1 MFTLLLFIFSVFC
14 FTRLFS
20 YYENEDRVLG
30 LRFSFSLVFVFVTP
44 AAPHDI
50 QTKYFRNFRK
60 LASDIPSSVG
70 MMSSR
75 TLLEMVSDI
84 VFSLTRGVAGHYSP
98 DEAEFTP
105 ELFGY
110 DTFGLTGREWNF
122 FPVDEMIYQEYSDRQ
137 DTTLD
142 YLAAS
147 GFRVRIND
155 ACLPNENEGMQESQ
169 PFVEADTAMAWKRL
183 RPSALT
189 TVCKS
194 LYIGASISIFAA
206 TTIGVLYSLITY
218 VTYQTFNRPGESI
231 PVKIQWIRTISTLIA
246 VIFLYMWF
254 LMNMLFL
261 FRPYQLS
268 GVKRKCAL
276 FAFFLCCLD
285 ALYRLAFQIFQISH
299 SKLSRLQKLPSNAI
313 FLISAIG
320 QIYLIVNHLRAL
332 SNGRRLHLFLKII
345 LPSFFSSVLGILI
358 TTFIYPWYNNVNDK
372 GKYMIALF
380 SPLTGVIL
388 KVISRICVQRLWN
401 ITHPGYSYVLLVPL
415 YFFIAINFR
424 VLQADLDSL
433 KSIATIGIIHG
444 SVEVIER
451 SAIVFL
457 DHICNVIWKR
467 SSAPW
472 GHFRTPRRERLMA
485 DIVIISMLY
494 EAAAIVCVNSVWF
507 LYQWVYIEG
516 DFPLHLF
523 VEFALRT
530 SIALVVEWFFSSV
543 SLAIVTRYQNMAAM
557 AVWRKRWKRHILVAL
572 VNTVPLALWT
582 SKYLLQII
590 SRRFDDAKQSCKMPF
605 S

>member
-1 MFTLLLFIFSVFC
+1 
-14 FTRLFS
+14 
-20 YYENEDRVLG
+20 
-30 LRFSFSLVFVFVTP
+30 
-44 AAPHDI
+44 
-50 QTKYFRNFRK
+50 
-60 LASDIPSSVG
+60 
-70 MMSSR
+70 MSSS
-75 TLLEMVSDI
+75 TLLEMFSHI
-84 VFSLTRGVAGHYSP
+84 VFSFTRGVAEHYNP
-98 DEAEFTP
+98 DEPEFTP

-110 DTFGLTGREWNF
+110 NALESTGREWNF

-155 ACLPNENEGMQESQ
+155 ACLPNENQGMQERQ
-169 PFVEADTAMAWKRL
+169 PLVEADTAMAWKRL
-183 RPSALT
+183 RPSALA

-194 LYIGASISIFAA
+194 LYIGASISILAA
-206 TTIGVLYSLITY
+206 TTTGVLYSLITY
-218 VTYQTFNRPGESI
+218 VSYQTLFNCEYRPGESI
-231 PVKIQWIRTISTLIA
+231 PVKIQWIRTISTMIA
-246 VIFLYMWF
+246 IIFLYMCF

-276 FAFFLCCLD
+276 VAFLLFSLD

-299 SKLSRLQKLPSNAI
+299 SKLSKIQTIPLNAF
-313 FLISAIG
+313 FLISAFW
-320 QIYLIVNHLRAL
+320 QLYFIVNHFRAL
-332 SNGRRLHLFLKII
+332 ANGRRVHLFLKMIM
-345 LPSFFSSVLGILI
+345 PSFFSFVLGILI

-380 SPLTGVIL
+380 SPLTGVVF
-388 KVISRICVQRLWN
+388 KAISRICVQRLWN
-401 ITHPGYSYVLLVPL
+401 ITHPGYSYVLLVPS
-415 YFFIAINFR
+415 YFGLAINFR
-424 VLQADLDSL
+424 VLQADLESI

-444 SVEVIER
+444 SAEVIER
-451 SAIVFL
+451 SAIVFI

-494 EAAAIVCVNSVWF
+494 EAAAIVCVNGVWF

-523 VEFALRT
+523 VEFVLRT
-530 SIALVVEWFFSSV
+530 SIALVIEWFFSSV
-543 SLAIVTRYQNMAAM
+543 SLTIVTRYQNMAAM

-572 VNTVPLALWT
+572 ANSVPLALWI

-590 SRRFDDAKQSCKMPF
+590 SRRFDDPKQSCKMPF
-605 S
+605 T

>member
-1 MFTLLLFIFSVFC
+1 
-14 FTRLFS
+14 
-20 YYENEDRVLG
+20 
-30 LRFSFSLVFVFVTP
+30 
-44 AAPHDI
+44 
-50 QTKYFRNFRK
+50 
-60 LASDIPSSVG
+60 
-70 MMSSR
+70 MSSS
-75 TLLEMVSDI
+75 TLLEVFGHI
-84 VFSLTRGVAGHYSP
+84 VFSFTRGVAGHYNP
-98 DEAEFTP
+98 DEPEFTP
-105 ELFGY
+105 ELFGCNP
-110 DTFGLTGREWNF
+110 FESTGREWNF

-147 GFRVRIND
+147 GFRVRMND

-169 PFVEADTAMAWKRL
+169 PPVEADTAMAWKRL
-183 RPSALT
+183 RPSVIS

-194 LYIGASISIFAA
+194 LYIGASISILAA
-206 TTIGVLYSLITY
+206 TTTGVLYSLITY
-218 VTYQTFNRPGESI
+218 VSYHTLFNCEYRPGESI
-231 PVKIQWIRTISTLIA
+231 PAKIQWLRTISTVIA
-246 VIFLYMWF
+246 MIFLYMWF
-254 LMNMLFL
+254 LMEIMFL
-261 FRPYQLS
+261 FRPYQLR

-276 FAFFLCCLD
+276 VAFFLFCLD

-299 SKLSRLQKLPSNAI
+299 SKLSITQTLPLNAF
-313 FLISAIG
+313 FLNSVIW
-320 QIYLIVNHLRAL
+320 QLYFIVNHFRAL
-332 SNGRRLHLFLKII
+332 SNGRRVHLFLKMIM
-345 LPSFFSSVLGILI
+345 PSFLTFLLGILI
-358 TTFIYPWYNNVNDK
+358 TTFIYPWYNDANDK

-380 SPLTGVIL
+380 SPLTGVIF

-401 ITHPGYSYVLLVPL
+401 ITHPGYSYVLLIPW
-415 YFFIAINFR
+415 YFGLAINFR

-451 SAIVFL
+451 SAIVFI
-457 DHICNVIWKR
+457 DHICHMIWKR

-494 EAAAIVCVNSVWF
+494 EAAAIVCVNSGWF

-530 SIALVVEWFFSSV
+530 SIALAIEWFFSSV
-543 SLAIVTRYQNMAAM
+543 SLTIVTRYQNMAAM

-582 SKYLLQII
+582 SKYIFQIL
-590 SRRFDDAKQSCKMPF
+590 SQRFDDPKESCKMPF
-605 S
+605 T

>member
-1 MFTLLLFIFSVFC
+1 MS
-14 FTRLFS
+14 RL
-20 YYENEDRVLG
+20 NT
-30 LRFSFSLVFVFVTP
+30 FVTC
-44 AAPHDI
+44 AHQSVI
-50 QTKYFRNFRK
+50 FQ
-60 LASDIPSSVG
+60 SSAG
-70 MMSSR
+70 KMSSP
-75 TLLEMVSDI
+75 TLLEIFSHI
-84 VFSLTRGVAGHYSP
+84 VFSFTRGVAEHYNP
-98 DEAEFTP
+98 DEPEFTS

-110 DTFGLTGREWNF
+110 NAFERTGREWNF

-155 ACLPNENEGMQESQ
+155 ACLPNENEGMLERQ
-169 PFVEADTAMAWKRL
+169 PLVEADRAMGWKRF
-183 RPSALT
+183 RPSALA

-194 LYIGASISIFAA
+194 LYIGASISILAA
-206 TTIGVLYSLITY
+206 TTTSVLYSLIAY
-218 VTYQTFNRPGESI
+218 VSYQTLFNCEYRPGESI
-231 PVKIQWIRTISTLIA
+231 PVKIQWIRTISTAIA
-246 VIFLYMWF
+246 IIFLYMLF

-276 FAFFLCCLD
+276 VAFFLFSLD

-299 SKLSRLQKLPSNAI
+299 SKLSKIQTIPLNAF
-313 FLISAIG
+313 FLIGAFW
-320 QIYLIVNHLRAL
+320 QLYLIVNHFRAL
-332 SNGRRLHLFLKII
+332 SNGRRVHLFLIMI
-345 LPSFFSSVLGILI
+345 LPTFLTFVFGILI
-358 TTFIYPWYNNVNDK
+358 TTLIYPWYNNVNDK

-380 SPLTGVIL
+380 SPLAGVIF

-401 ITHPGYSYVLLVPL
+401 ITHPGYSYVLLVPW
-415 YFFIAINFR
+415 YFFIAITFR
-424 VLQADLDSL
+424 ILQADLDSI

-444 SVEVIER
+444 SAEVFER
-451 SAIVFL
+451 SAIVFI

-516 DFPLHLF
+516 DFPLHLL

-530 SIALVVEWFFSSV
+530 SIALLIEWFFSSV
-543 SLAIVTRYQNMAAM
+543 SLTIVTRYQNMAAM

-572 VNTVPLALWT
+572 VNTVPLAFWL
-582 SKYLLQII
+582 SKYLFQIL
-590 SRRFDDAKQSCKMPF
+590 SRRFDNPKQSCKTPF
-605 S
+605 T